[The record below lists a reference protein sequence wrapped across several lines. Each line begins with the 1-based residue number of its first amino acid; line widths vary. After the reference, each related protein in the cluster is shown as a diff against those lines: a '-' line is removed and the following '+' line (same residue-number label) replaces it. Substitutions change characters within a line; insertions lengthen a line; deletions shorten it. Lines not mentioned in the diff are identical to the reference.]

1 MVATLLKDRRAG
13 VVRWYHDDIVPNT
26 GTVPDPAARI
36 MDTAAL
42 LWQPAGAGTR
52 EMITTCDVTTR
63 RCLVC
68 GSLSNISKIQK
79 RMLEEFRM
87 ISEGI

>member
-42 LWQPAGAGTR
+42 L
-52 EMITTCDVTTR
+52 
-63 RCLVC
+63 
-68 GSLSNISKIQK
+68 
-79 RMLEEFRM
+79 
-87 ISEGI
+87 